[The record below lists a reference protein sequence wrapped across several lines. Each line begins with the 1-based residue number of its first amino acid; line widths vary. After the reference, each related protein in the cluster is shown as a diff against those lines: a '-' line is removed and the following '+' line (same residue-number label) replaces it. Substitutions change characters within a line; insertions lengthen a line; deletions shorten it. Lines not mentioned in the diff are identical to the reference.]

1 MSKTSTNIYVIILL
15 ILPFLNGCV
24 GYNTIAKSE
33 PINTS
38 SDFMSKKPA
47 DGWEEIPVYDD
58 EKLFE
63 KEYKV
68 VAKLTVTG
76 DQNSFDKKMIEK
88 MQKEA
93 SRFEADAIIFKNWKE
108 VERTAVNGVAIG
120 INILSL
126 FNGGYM
132 DLSMGGDYIAY
143 EYEGIAI
150 QFYE

>member
-1 MSKTSTNIYVIILL
+1 MFKTSTNYVILL
-15 ILPFLNGCV
+15 FLLPLLSGCI

-38 SDFMSKKPA
+38 LNIMNKKPV
-47 DGWEEIPVYDD
+47 DGWESIPVYDD
-58 EKLFE
+58 EKLF
-63 KEYKV
+63 KKNYKV

-76 DQNSFDKKMIEK
+76 DQNSYDEKMIEK
-88 MQKEA
+88 MQQEA
-93 SRFEADAIIFKNWKE
+93 SKFNADAIIFKNWKE
-108 VERTAVNGVAIG
+108 VERSAVNGVAIG

-132 DLSMGGDYIAY
+132 DLNMGGNYIAF

-150 QFYE
+150 QFY